1 MYNWSV
7 NTSRLKKN
15 PNKYTIWQLEQ
26 LINYGL
32 GGIKLNKEELKKHFK
47 ELNISQDKKT
57 YLNYILYGKKPTF
70 N

>member
-15 PNKYTIWQLEQ
+15 LKKYTIWQLEQ

-32 GGIKLNKEELKKHFK
+32 GEKKLNKQELKKYFK
-47 ELNISQDKKT
+47 ELNISQDKKA
-57 YLNYILYGKKPTF
+57 YLTYILYGKKPTF
-70 N
+70 S

>member
-15 PNKYTIWQLEQ
+15 LKKYTIWQLEQ

-32 GGIKLNKEELKKHFK
+32 GEKKLNKQELKKYFK
-47 ELNISQDKKT
+47 ELNISQDKKA
-57 YLNYILYGKKPTF
+57 YLTYILYGTKPTF
-70 N
+70 S